1 MDKMIKEKQFKELKS
16 RKTWEKII
24 NAFLFII
31 QTFTLSIG
39 LNIVI
44 EFFIKNLELEIKT
57 TWFACWMLVTIF
69 QTIYMVTKRYT
80 EAVKEIDDKYKNLI
94 DKIK

>member
-1 MDKMIKEKQFKELKS
+1 MIKEKQFKELKS

-24 NAFLFII
+24 NIFLFII
-31 QTFTLSIG
+31 QTFILSIG

-44 EFFIKNLELEIKT
+44 EFFIKNLNLEIKT

-80 EAVKEIDDKYKNLI
+80 EVVKEIDDKYENLI
-94 DKIK
+94 NKLK